1 MKYQKHGPH
10 REKHADLLKRN
21 NEISEFQWEMY
32 LKECTD
38 IDIMSS
44 SCTHKYLEIISGNIP
59 SKMIQVR
66 PSDMPWFNSHIK
78 REIRTR
84 NRSKKIART
93 KKSSTA
99 IDKYKSHR
107 NKVKNMIKHAREQF
121 FLSANELLD
130 SMDSFQRNDSKS
142 YWSLIRKLM
151 KGTSQNYSIPPLYDN
166 DSNEL
171 IYVDKIKANLLN
183 KYFVLFHLL
192 MILIM
197 FPQMYH
203 QELMHYYLIYI
214 LLNTMLK
221 IFYKH

>member
-1 MKYQKHGPH
+1 MIYQKHGPH
-10 REKHADLLKRN
+10 REKHADLLKLN

-107 NKVKNMIKHAREQF
+107 NKVKNMIKHALEQF
-121 FLSANELLD
+121 FLSANELVESL
-130 SMDSFQRNDSKS
+130 QRNDSKS

-151 KGTSQNYSIPPLYDN
+151 KGTSQHYSISPLYDN

-171 IYVDKIKANLLN
+171 IYDYKVKANMLN
-183 KYFVLFHLL
+183 IHLCSISFVDDTNHV
-192 MILIM
+192 
-197 FPQMYH
+197 PQIYH
-203 QELMHYYLIYI
+203 Q
-214 LLNTMLK
+214 
-221 IFYKH
+221 

>member
-1 MKYQKHGPH
+1 MHQSK
-10 REKHADLLKRN
+10 LKSCVIRLYPLP
-21 NEISEFQWEMY
+21 E
-32 LKECTD
+32 TD
-38 IDIMSS
+38 
-44 SCTHKYLEIISGNIP
+44 
-59 SKMIQVR
+59 
-66 PSDMPWFNSHIK
+66 W
-78 REIRTR
+78 
-84 NRSKKIART
+84 KKIART

-99 IDKYKSHR
+99 IHKYKSHR
-107 NKVKNMIKHAREQF
+107 NKVNNMIKHAREQF

-221 IFYKH
+221 IFYKHWK